1 MLEFFINNR
10 KGIGVYEK
18 KSSIQ
23 NIKIG
28 IIAFVFDFGF
38 SYISLP
44 IFYWLYQFAIIK
56 FDGFEIL
63 SFILFFILI
72 DFEEYWV
79 HRFFHE
85 INIFWAAHSVH
96 HQSNYF
102 NLTIGLRSSFLV
114 PIINVIFYFIF
125 PLLGCK
131 PEIMLLIIFVQ
142 GIYQLVIHTELIPKL
157 GLLESIFVTPSIH
170 RVHHGCNEI
179 YIDKNYGKVFIFWDK
194 IFNTYQPETEK
205 VIYGIKDIN
214 SNKNIFNC
222 LFDNYIDIYS
232 VLNQKIAIK
241 SKLKFLFNKP
251 GNKL

>member
-1 MLEFFINNR
+1 MFSPKQLFASFR
-10 KGIGVYEK
+10 YALKGLAYIW
-18 KSSIQ
+18 Q
-23 NIKIG
+23 NEQNFRVQVG
-28 IIAFVFDFGF
+28 IALAVIAAMIAFRV
-38 SYISLP
+38 SLG
-44 IFYWLYQFAIIK
+44 QAIV
-56 FDGFEIL
+56 L
-63 SFILFFILI
+63 
-72 DFEEYWV
+72 
-79 HRFFHE
+79 
-85 INIFWAAHSVH
+85 
-96 HQSNYF
+96 
-102 NLTIGLRSSFLV
+102 
-114 PIINVIFYFIF
+114 
-125 PLLGCK
+125 
-131 PEIMLLIIFVQ
+131 MLLIIFVQ